1 MSGKLD
7 LTGACKPLADI
18 FASASEREEQR
29 KAAVAKRII
38 DIEIDLIDD
47 FPDHPFHVRDDEDMM
62 QLVESIREHGV
73 MTPATVTRK
82 AGERYE
88 MVSGH
93 RRRHAA
99 QLAGLT
105 VIPCEIVELSHDDA
119 VLRMVESNFQ
129 RSEIMPSEKAFAY
142 KMRLDALRRKAGRN
156 PEKELGSNGAQLTG
170 QRSSEQ
176 LAAEA
181 GESAAQI
188 KRYVRLTYLLPELL
202 EMVDSR
208 QLGFRPAVELSY
220 LNEEEQKW
228 LLDVISSEQTF
239 PTLAQAGKIRRFS
252 ATGNLN
258 SGVILSVLMESKP
271 QTADSFKLPR
281 AKFAHYFKENAKP
294 KEIEDTIEKALKQYF
309 GPRSVG
315 DTSISAAS
323 KSHRTQRKR
332 RCRRGAR
339 GLQS

>member
-1 MSGKLD
+1 MSKLD
-7 LTGACKPLADI
+7 LTGACKPLSDI
-18 FASASEREEQR
+18 FASAQEREEQR

-62 QLVESIREHGV
+62 QLIESIREHGV

-142 KMRLDALRRKAGRN
+142 KMRLEALRRKAGRN

-228 LLDVISSEQTF
+228 LLDGISSEQTF

-309 GPRSVG
+309 GR
-315 DTSISAAS
+315 
-323 KSHRTQRKR
+323 
-332 RCRRGAR
+332 
-339 GLQS
+339 

>member
-1 MSGKLD
+1 MSAKVIAFCNQKGGVGKTTSCLNI
-7 LTGACKPLADI
+7 GVGLA
-18 FASASEREEQR
+18 
-29 KAAVAKRII
+29 AAGKRVL
-38 DIEIDLIDD
+38 LIDADPQGSLSISLGIGDADAQTDTLASIMVREMNREQYDVRSCIRHHAEGVDYLPANIELASVDVSMINTMSREYILSGVIAQIRDEYD
-47 FPDHPFHVRDDEDMM
+47 FILIDC
-62 QLVESIREHGV
+62 
-73 MTPATVTRK
+73 
-82 AGERYE
+82 
-88 MVSGH
+88 
-93 RRRHAA
+93 
-99 QLAGLT
+99 
-105 VIPCEIVELSHDDA
+105 IPCEIVELSHDDA

-208 QLGFRPAVELSY
+208 QLGFRPAVELFY

-228 LLDVISSEQTF
+228 LLDGISSEQTF
-239 PTLAQAGKIRRFS
+239 PSLAQAGKIRRFS

-309 GPRSVG
+309 GR
-315 DTSISAAS
+315 
-323 KSHRTQRKR
+323 
-332 RCRRGAR
+332 
-339 GLQS
+339 

>member
-1 MSGKLD
+1 MSKLD
-7 LTGACKPLADI
+7 LTGACKPLSDI
-18 FASASEREEQR
+18 FASAQEREEQR

-228 LLDVISSEQTF
+228 LLDGISSEQTF

-281 AKFAHYFKENAKP
+281 EKFAHYFKENAKP

-309 GPRSVG
+309 GR
-315 DTSISAAS
+315 
-323 KSHRTQRKR
+323 
-332 RCRRGAR
+332 
-339 GLQS
+339 

>member
-1 MSGKLD
+1 MSKLPD
-7 LTGACKPLADI
+7 LTNACKPLTDI
-18 FASASEREEQR
+18 FASAQEREEQR
-29 KAAVAKRII
+29 KAAVAKKII

-62 QLVESIREHGV
+62 QLVESIREHGI

-82 AGERYE
+82 AGDRYE

-93 RRRHAA
+93 RRKHAA
-99 QLAGLT
+99 ELAGLT
-105 VIPCEIVELSHDDA
+105 AIPCEIVELSHDDA

-142 KMRLDALRRKAGRN
+142 KMRLEAMKRKAGRPSERN
-156 PEKELGSNGAQLTG
+156 SAPMEPNLQG
-170 QRSSEQ
+170 QRSNDQ
-176 LAAEA
+176 LSAET
-181 GESAAQI
+181 GESTAQI
-188 KRYVRLTYLLPELL
+188 KRYIRLTYLLPELL

-228 LLDVISSEQTF
+228 LLDGITSEQTF
-239 PTLAQAGKIRRFS
+239 PTLAQASKIRRFS
-252 ATGNLN
+252 ATDNLS

-271 QTADSFKLPR
+271 QTTDSFKLPR

-294 KEIEDTIEKALKQYF
+294 KEIEDTIEKALKMYF
-309 GPRSVG
+309 GG
-315 DTSISAAS
+315 
-323 KSHRTQRKR
+323 K
-332 RCRRGAR
+332 
-339 GLQS
+339 

>member
-1 MSGKLD
+1 MSKLD
-7 LTGACKPLADI
+7 LTGACKPLSDI
-18 FASASEREEQR
+18 FASAQEREEQR

-142 KMRLDALRRKAGRN
+142 KMRLEALRRKAGRN

-228 LLDVISSEQTF
+228 LLDGISSEQTF

-309 GPRSVG
+309 GR
-315 DTSISAAS
+315 
-323 KSHRTQRKR
+323 
-332 RCRRGAR
+332 
-339 GLQS
+339 

>member
-1 MSGKLD
+1 MSKLD
-7 LTGACKPLADI
+7 LTGACKPLSDI
-18 FASASEREEQR
+18 FASAQEREEQR

-142 KMRLDALRRKAGRN
+142 KMRLEALRRKAGRN

-228 LLDVISSEQTF
+228 LLDGISSEQTF

-309 GPRSVG
+309 G
-315 DTSISAAS
+315 
-323 KSHRTQRKR
+323 RKEP
-332 RCRRGAR
+332 
-339 GLQS
+339 

>member
-1 MSGKLD
+1 MSKLD
-7 LTGACKPLADI
+7 LTGACKPLSDI
-18 FASASEREEQR
+18 FASAQEREEQR

-142 KMRLDALRRKAGRN
+142 KMRLEALRRKAGRN

-228 LLDVISSEQTF
+228 LLDGISSEQTF

-258 SGVILSVLMESKP
+258 SSVILSVLMESKP

-309 GPRSVG
+309 GR
-315 DTSISAAS
+315 
-323 KSHRTQRKR
+323 
-332 RCRRGAR
+332 
-339 GLQS
+339 

>member
-1 MSGKLD
+1 MSPLNFSD
-7 LTGACKPLADI
+7 SCKPLSDI
-18 FASASEREEQR
+18 FASAQEREEQR

-181 GESAAQI
+181 SESAAQI

-220 LNEEEQKW
+220 LNQEEQKW
-228 LLDVISSEQTF
+228 LLDDISSEQTF

-258 SGVILSVLMESKP
+258 SSVILSVLMESKP
-271 QTADSFKLPR
+271 QMADSLKLPR

-309 GPRSVG
+309 GR
-315 DTSISAAS
+315 
-323 KSHRTQRKR
+323 
-332 RCRRGAR
+332 
-339 GLQS
+339 

>member
-1 MSGKLD
+1 MSKLD

-73 MTPATVTRK
+73 LTPATVTRK
-82 AGERYE
+82 AGDRYE

-93 RRRHAA
+93 RRKHAC

-129 RSEIMPSEKAFAY
+129 RSEILPSEKAFAY
-142 KMRLDALRRKAGRN
+142 KMRLDALKRKAGRVS
-156 PEKELGSNGAQLTG
+156 EKELGSNGSQLNG

-176 LAAEA
+176 LAEEI
-181 GESAAQI
+181 GESSAQI

-202 EMVDSR
+202 QMVDTR
-208 QLGFRPAVELSY
+208 QLGFRPAVELSH
-220 LNEEEQKW
+220 LSAEEQAW
-228 LLDVISSEQTF
+228 LLAGIRSEQVY
-239 PTLAQAGKIRRFS
+239 PTMAQAGKIRRFS
-252 ATGNLN
+252 ASGNLN
-258 SGVILSVLMESKP
+258 SDVILSILMESKP
-271 QTADSFKLPR
+271 QTTGSYKLPR
-281 AKFAHYFKENAKP
+281 AKFARYFKEDAKP
-294 KEIEDTIEKALKQYF
+294 EEIEDTIEKALKQYF
-309 GPRSVG
+309 GG
-315 DTSISAAS
+315 KGNA
-323 KSHRTQRKR
+323 KR
-332 RCRRGAR
+332 R
-339 GLQS
+339 

>member
-1 MSGKLD
+1 MSKLD
-7 LTGACKPLADI
+7 LTGACKPLSDI
-18 FASASEREEQR
+18 FASAQEREEQR

-228 LLDVISSEQTF
+228 LLDGISSEQTF

-309 GPRSVG
+309 GR
-315 DTSISAAS
+315 
-323 KSHRTQRKR
+323 
-332 RCRRGAR
+332 
-339 GLQS
+339 

>member
-1 MSGKLD
+1 MSKLPD
-7 LTGACKPLADI
+7 LTNAFKPLSDI
-18 FASASEREEQR
+18 FASAQEREEQR
-29 KAAVAKRII
+29 KAAVAKKII

-142 KMRLDALRRKAGRN
+142 KMRLEALRRKAGRN

-188 KRYVRLTYLLPELL
+188 
-202 EMVDSR
+202 
-208 QLGFRPAVELSY
+208 
-220 LNEEEQKW
+220 
-228 LLDVISSEQTF
+228 
-239 PTLAQAGKIRRFS
+239 
-252 ATGNLN
+252 
-258 SGVILSVLMESKP
+258 
-271 QTADSFKLPR
+271 
-281 AKFAHYFKENAKP
+281 
-294 KEIEDTIEKALKQYF
+294 
-309 GPRSVG
+309 
-315 DTSISAAS
+315 
-323 KSHRTQRKR
+323 
-332 RCRRGAR
+332 
-339 GLQS
+339 